1 DLDEVSDPVEP
12 HAMKIEKHIAAGLTA
27 AHNALTKEFQRLR
40 VHSLEIDKKLLPVL
54 QGIMDGRKAG
64 RLTREQAL
72 LEAYISPSLALASID
87 DRLEQRLL
95 DYLNNMIA
103 LGRRM
108 ADMRDEFGE
117 QSFKDVLARAC
128 PEVPWKYAELYMR
141 GYVESR
147 GLLPPGFNPQKPPKT

>member
-1 DLDEVSDPVEP
+1 
-12 HAMKIEKHIAAGLTA
+12 MKIEEHTAAELTA
-27 AHNALTKEFQRLR
+27 SHKALMEKFQRLR
-40 VHSLEIDKKLLPVL
+40 VYLPEIDRQLLPVL

-87 DRLEQRLL
+87 DRLEQRLS
-95 DYLNNMIA
+95 DYVNKTIA

-117 QSFKDVLARAC
+117 QNFKDALARAC

-147 GLLPPGFNPQKPPKT
+147 GR

>member
-1 DLDEVSDPVEP
+1 
-12 HAMKIEKHIAAGLTA
+12 MKIEEHTAAGLTA
-27 AHNALTKEFQRLR
+27 AHDALMEEFQRLR
-40 VHSLEIDKKLLPVL
+40 VHLPEIDNQLLPVL
-54 QGIMDGRKAG
+54 QGIVDGHKAG

-72 LEAYISPSLALASID
+72 LEAYISPSVVLAVIG
-87 DRLEQRLL
+87 DRLEQRLS
-95 DYLNNMIA
+95 DYANKTIA

-117 QSFKDVLARAC
+117 QNFKDALARAC

-147 GLLPPGFNPQKPPKT
+147 GSSTM